1 MVTFTDLSN
10 LTAKEWGFPKG
21 PLPSWLQHHRY
32 QPPLVT
38 PWAAAEGWGT
48 NFRAGKQGGS
58 SQLWSL
64 LGSWRRTAGNTPH
77 GSLAAIPVTVP
88 HFHCLHSPATWLSTM
103 SFIHWNQTKTCA
115 WKGECSAWHTHSTP
129 CTDGQA
135 AHRVPVSLR
144 SCLKSLSCTQPEW
157 AKQTPLRGQSP
168 VLWPVDVCRQVV
180 SAVPM
185 LYQLGLKLSNWNR
198 PLQFFNW

>member
-1 MVTFTDLSN
+1 MATAPQVPTTSGHSLSSCRGMGDKFQGWEAGREFTALVPARFLEEDCW
-10 LTAKEWGFPKG
+10 EH
-21 PLPSWLQHHRY
+21 PSWL
-32 QPPLVT
+32 P
-38 PWAAAEGWGT
+38 
-48 NFRAGKQGGS
+48 GS
-58 SQLWSL
+58 HPGDSA
-64 LGSWRRTAGNTPH
+64 T
-77 GSLAAIPVTVP
+77 